1 MKVKLVCS
9 STDTTE
15 GSLCKPR
22 DWRLVDIWSTN
33 YPIGTGCGMVFLRHP
48 GEECQK
54 GIRIVTVSNVR
65 GIASAAQQ
73 KILPMREKSFGEG
86 ISC

>member
-1 MKVKLVCS
+1 MQASRLETGRHMVNKLP
-9 STDTTE
+9 DRH
-15 GSLCKPR
+15 GMR
-22 DWRLVDIWSTN
+22 D
-33 YPIGTGCGMVFLRHP
+33 GFLRHP